1 MFFLKNQGSYFKATV
16 KYLKIILYGYFSHCH
31 WEENEHL
38 PRALRLLNT
47 QAPTDHVLSF
57 AN

>member
-1 MFFLKNQGSYFKATV
+1 MFFLKNRGSYFKATV

-31 WEENEHL
+31 WEEKPPL
-38 PRALRLLNT
+38 PPAVRVPMYHAVSL
-47 QAPTDHVLSF
+47 